1 MLCCDALLLFLKLN
15 GATLSTLRPSKH
27 YISNIHL
34 PPCSLAADLFTYYG
48 YKFEQLCTGGASA
61 NGGVVDASSEF
72 ALLVQLRL
80 GSHDIVMAAEVDC
93 ARDVGP
99 LSALPYD
106 TSCFLELKTA
116 K

>member
-1 MLCCDALLLFLKLN
+1 MFLKLN
-15 GATLSTLRPSKH
+15 GATLCTLRPSKH

-34 PPCSLAADLFTYYG
+34 PPCSLPVAADLFTYYG

-61 NGGVVDASSEF
+61 NDGVVDASSEF

-106 TSCFLELKTA
+106 TTCFLELKTA